1 MVSNKLSAVASRSAR
16 SGEMEYAQPGRGT
29 AQALYNYDS
38 RKDYRAR
45 RCCNRLHEIS
55 ARYDSEVGAWYIR
68 SARNRR
74 LRHERYAA
82 VVAAPFRGRCR
93 VDHYLHAPST
103 SAPRPYQTP
112 GCERGDGRAIFQW
125 PRCYCATTTLIFKPR
140 RRPGIFTTKT
150 TKITKIF

>member
-1 MVSNKLSAVASRSAR
+1 MVSNKLSAVASGSAR

-38 RKDYRAR
+38 RKEYRTSDR
-45 RCCNRLHEIS
+45 CNRLHEIS

-68 SARNRR
+68 SAGNRR

-93 VDHYLHAPST
+93 VDRCLHASST
-103 SAPRPYQTP
+103 RAPRPHQTP
-112 GCERGDGRAIFQW
+112 GCERSDGRAIFQW
-125 PRCYCATTTLIFKPR
+125 PRC
-140 RRPGIFTTKT
+140 
-150 TKITKIF
+150 